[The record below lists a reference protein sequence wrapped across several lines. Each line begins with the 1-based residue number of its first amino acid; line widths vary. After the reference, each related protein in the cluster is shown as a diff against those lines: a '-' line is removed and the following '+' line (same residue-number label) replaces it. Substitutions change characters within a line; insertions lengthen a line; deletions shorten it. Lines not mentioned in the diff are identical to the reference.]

1 MWISSN
7 FLEKKSAYKV
17 CLQRNQI
24 EVGKLCCKHVQHMNI
39 LSWTVH
45 IMCWIR
51 PQASSL
57 LHLCTSVYN
66 VHYTCTLS
74 QQTSSSWIS
83 LTNNTQTLSKE
94 NNWNISLSL
103 YKRMYSVQSAS
114 MMCTQPA
121 IKKVRPNQWPSLGR
135 LGNRSHS
142 QTDSLKPKV
151 RSRVAS
157 L

>member
-1 MWISSN
+1 MWISSK
-7 FLEKKSAYKV
+7 FWKKSAYKV

-94 NNWNISLSL
+94 NNWNISLFL
-103 YKRMYSVQSAS
+103 CIKGCAQPTHLTCTVYS
-114 MMCTQPA
+114 QPA
-121 IKKVRPNQWPSLGR
+121 WCVNNQPSKR
-135 LGNRSHS
+135 LDLTNDHPWDDWGTALTR
-142 QTDSLKPKV
+142 KPTH
-151 RSRVAS
+151 
-157 L
+157 